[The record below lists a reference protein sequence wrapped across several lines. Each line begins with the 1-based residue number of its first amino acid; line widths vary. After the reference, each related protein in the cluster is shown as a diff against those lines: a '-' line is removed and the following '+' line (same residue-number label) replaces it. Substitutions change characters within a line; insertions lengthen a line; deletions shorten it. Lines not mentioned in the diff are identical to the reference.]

1 MYGPRIA
8 AEDERGTRKE
18 MCELLEVRPPDEI
31 HGRDPRRRHDVGGNR
46 RIEMPPANEHG
57 NDMRLIEAV
66 AERGEVLRR
75 PALVRPVR
83 PDGKGDKRPPL
94 RHALA
99 LQQHLRRHAVTIRDG
114 DGKTHCIH
122 TAADGACYIKI
133 ALDDVSVCVRPAH
146 RAAHTV
152 RALAHI
158 RRADALPRSR
168 RIDDR
173 CRLEEPLQIERDIIA
188 ARAQTAAQGRIFTEE
203 SADAAELRLFKEDE
217 LIDVRISLKQR
228 IGGRLDHPRQMCI
241 GIGLLDGIG
250 NGQRMNHIADRTEFD
265 DQDILHGLPSF
276 LSPYFRAYAACSLQ
290 PIQCDSPREC
300 LVTQTGACS
309 SA

>member
-1 MYGPRIA
+1 M
-8 AEDERGTRKE
+8 
-18 MCELLEVRPPDEI
+18 
-31 HGRDPRRRHDVGGNR
+31 
-46 RIEMPPANEHG
+46 
-57 NDMRLIEAV
+57 
-66 AERGEVLRR
+66 
-75 PALVRPVR
+75 
-83 PDGKGDKRPPL
+83 
-94 RHALA
+94 
-99 LQQHLRRHAVTIRDG
+99 
-114 DGKTHCIH
+114 
-122 TAADGACYIKI
+122 
-133 ALDDVSVCVRPAH
+133 SVCVQPAH

-152 RALAHI
+152 RTLAHI

-168 RIDDR
+168 CIDDR

-188 ARAQTAAQGRIFTEE
+188 ARAQAAAQGRIFTEE

-276 LSPYFRAYAACSLQ
+276 LSPYFRAHAACSPAVSAVRFPERILTGTYAANTTRDY
-290 PIQCDSPREC
+290 PRPAFSIIPVVDFPATSGIKATSPPYASTMRASGS
-300 LVTQTGACS
+300 VS
-309 SA
+309 RV